1 MKNKHLLILFFIA
14 MILVI
19 VGALFKITH
28 MEFGGINGNTL
39 LSVGLLSEAVV
50 ILLLILKMA
59 KDKKSDFLNK

>member
-28 MEFGGINGNTL
+28 MEFGVINGNFM

>member
-28 MEFGGINGNTL
+28 LEYAGINGNAL
-39 LSVGLLSEAVV
+39 LSVGLLSEAIV

>member
-1 MKNKHLLILFFIA
+1 

-28 MEFGGINGNTL
+28 LEYAGINGNAL

-50 ILLLILKMA
+50 ISLLILKMA

>member
-1 MKNKHLLILFFIA
+1 

>member
-1 MKNKHLLILFFIA
+1 

-28 MEFGGINGNTL
+28 MEFGVINGNFM
-39 LSVGLLSEAVV
+39 LSVGLLSQAVV